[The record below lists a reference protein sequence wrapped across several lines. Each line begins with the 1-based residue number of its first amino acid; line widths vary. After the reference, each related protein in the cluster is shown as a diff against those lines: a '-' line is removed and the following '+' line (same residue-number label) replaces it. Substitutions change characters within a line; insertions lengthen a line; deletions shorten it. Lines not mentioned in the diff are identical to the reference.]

1 VKQALLIGHNDLRL
15 FLRNRLAFVW
25 LLLVPVAFVY
35 FMGAANRGPGDPAN
49 PQPAVLVENLDT
61 NFLGRA
67 FLDELGA
74 QGLQV
79 LSPTN
84 AADAKRGIRIP
95 ADFTERVQRGEQAKV
110 AFFTVK
116 DSGADAAALIE
127 LRLVRAVVAIN
138 SHLLEYASAHN
149 RQLPDAVALGAL
161 QTQENPVVL
170 DARFAGRK
178 PMPVGFS
185 LSVPGVIV
193 MYLMLNLLV
202 FGGASVAAE
211 RRAGVMRR
219 FFINPLSRTAIV
231 MGKVYGLVL
240 LGGLQIA
247 VFLLLGQF
255 VFKVNLGSELPA
267 ILLTLVVYSW
277 VAASLGVL
285 VGSLIKAEE
294 KVTGLCV
301 LASLVM
307 AALGGC
313 WWPIELVP
321 DSVKLI
327 AHLSPTGWALDA
339 LHQLITF
346 GGGFAAA
353 KTAIGML
360 VLFGLAANVAAA
372 RFFRA

>member
-1 VKQALLIGHNDLRL
+1 
-15 FLRNRLAFVW
+15 
-25 LLLVPVAFVY
+25 
-35 FMGAANRGPGDPAN
+35 
-49 PQPAVLVENLDT
+49 
-61 NFLGRA
+61 
-67 FLDELGA
+67 
-74 QGLQV
+74 
-79 LSPTN
+79 
-84 AADAKRGIRIP
+84 
-95 ADFTERVQRGEQAKV
+95 
-110 AFFTVK
+110 
-116 DSGADAAALIE
+116 
-127 LRLVRAVVAIN
+127 
-138 SHLLEYASAHN
+138 
-149 RQLPDAVALGAL
+149 
-161 QTQENPVVL
+161 
-170 DARFAGRK
+170 
-178 PMPVGFS
+178 
-185 LSVPGVIV
+185 
-193 MYLMLNLLV
+193 
-202 FGGASVAAE
+202 
-211 RRAGVMRR
+211 
-219 FFINPLSRTAIV
+219 

-327 AHLSPTGWALDA
+327 AHLIPTGWALDA

-353 KTAIGML
+353 KSAIGML
-360 VLFGLAANVAAA
+360 VLFGLAANAAAA